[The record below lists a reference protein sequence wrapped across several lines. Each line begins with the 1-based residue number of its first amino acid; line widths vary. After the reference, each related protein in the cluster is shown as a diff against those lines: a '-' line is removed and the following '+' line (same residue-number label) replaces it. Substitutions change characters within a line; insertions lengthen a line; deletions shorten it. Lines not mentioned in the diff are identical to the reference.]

1 MIVFEPKEHK
11 YFNIDTKEEYRSVSS
26 VISQL
31 KPKFDSDKWSKYIAN
46 KEGKKQE
53 DVLKQWDDIREAAS
67 EKGKRI
73 HKLIEN
79 YLNNGDIEDTPFFN
93 NFLDVYISEKEENSR
108 ILSEKIVYLHGHRI
122 AGTSDIIEDCGRYF
136 NVFDLKTNKKFTYN
150 NKYNERML
158 QPLEHFPVCEYTS
171 YSIQLSLYAYMYS
184 SMTGKHVGKLKIFY
198 NHEDKWCSIPIT
210 YVKDTIDKILL
221 HIK

>member
-1 MIVFEPKEHK
+1 MVVFEPKEHK

-26 VISQL
+26 VISQF
-31 KPKFDSDKWSKYIAN
+31 KPKFDSEKWSKYIAN

-53 DVLKQWDDIREAAS
+53 DILKQWDNIREVAS

-79 YLNNGDIEDTPFFN
+79 YLNEDIIEDTPFFN
-93 NFLDVYISEKEENSR
+93 NFLNIYNSEKEENSK
-108 ILSEKIVYLHGHRI
+108 IFSEKIVYIHGYRI

-136 NVFDLKTNKKFTYN
+136 NIFDLKTNKKFSYY

-158 QPLEHFPVCEYTS
+158 HPLEHFPVCEYTA

-198 NHEDKWCSIPIT
+198 NHEDKWYSIPIT
-210 YVKDTIDKILL
+210 YVKDTIEKILL